1 MMRHDSGTYPFCCA
15 DQPGEA
21 RDLCKD
27 YPSTDIPRDSVFR
40 YDSFE

>member
-27 YPSTDIPRDSVFR
+27 VQGLP
-40 YDSFE
+40 EH